1 MSAKQNAKK
10 IETAK
15 RIVTKSGFSFTPPE
29 HLRDDWDFV
38 AATGR
43 LASPNLT
50 AQEAM
55 AGYFDVVNMLLSPDD
70 LERLKAH
77 VKKNKGYCSFDAMQA
92 EIKELIFNLKE
103 TEGNS
108 SSSPE

>member
-1 MSAKQNAKK
+1 MSTKQSVKK
-10 IETAK
+10 PETEK

-29 HLRDDWDFV
+29 HIFDDWDFM
-38 AATGR
+38 AMLGR
-43 LASPNLT
+43 MASPNL
-50 AQEAM
+50 AEQEAM
-55 AGYFDVVNMLLSPDD
+55 SGYFELVNALLPPDD

-77 VKKNKGYCSFDAMQA
+77 VREAKGYCSFSAMRT
-92 EIKELIFNLKE
+92 EIEEIISKLKE